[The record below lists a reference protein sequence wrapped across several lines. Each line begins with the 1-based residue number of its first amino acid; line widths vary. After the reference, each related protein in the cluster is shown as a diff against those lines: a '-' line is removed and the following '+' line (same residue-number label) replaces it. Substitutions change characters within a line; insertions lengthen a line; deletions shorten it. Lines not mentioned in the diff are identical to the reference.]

1 MKPLVRTA
9 VFLFSLMGVWL
20 CASAQSTPQY
30 VATADAGP
38 HGSAPGMKVK
48 LLNESGG
55 QRDFA
60 VIFHPGDEFFAGLTQ
75 FAEEYHVESAHL
87 TAVGGLHDAR
97 LAWYDESKKAYR
109 LIPIDRQS
117 EVDSLV
123 GDIALLNGKP
133 SVHMH
138 CVVSLEDGTTR
149 GGHVLGGHVSPLLEV
164 WVTVDSTPLL
174 KKYDEKTGLNL
185 MDPDAKP

>member
-1 MKPLVRTA
+1 MHRSFRPA
-9 VFLFSLMGVWL
+9 VFLFTLIGVSLG
-20 CASAQSTPQY
+20 AFAQSAPEY
-30 VATADAGP
+30 VKTADAGP
-38 HGSAPGMKVK
+38 HGTAPGMKVK
-48 LLNESGG
+48 LLNENGG

-60 VIFHPGDEFFAGLTQ
+60 VIFQPGDEFFAGLTQ
-75 FAEEYHVESAHL
+75 FAEEYHVQSAHL

-97 LAWYDESKKAYR
+97 LAWYDGEKKAYR
-109 LIPIDRQS
+109 VIPVPEQS

-164 WVTVDSTPLL
+164 WVTVNSTPMV
-174 KKYDEKTGLNL
+174 KKHDDKTGLNL
-185 MDPDAKP
+185 MGPDAKP

>member
-1 MKPLVRTA
+1 V
-9 VFLFSLMGVWL
+9 
-20 CASAQSTPQY
+20 Q
-30 VATADAGP
+30 
-38 HGSAPGMKVK
+38 
-48 LLNESGG
+48 
-55 QRDFA
+55 
-60 VIFHPGDEFFAGLTQ
+60 
-75 FAEEYHVESAHL
+75 SAHL

-97 LAWYDESKKAYR
+97 LSWYDESKKAYR
-109 LIPIDRQS
+109 VIPIDQQS

-138 CVVSLEDGTTR
+138 CVVSFEDGTTR

-174 KKYDEKTGLNL
+174 KKHDEKTGLNL

>member
-1 MKPLVRTA
+1 MRQVLRPA
-9 VFLFSLMGVWL
+9 IFLFTLIAVSLG
-20 CASAQSTPQY
+20 AFGQSAAEY
-30 VATADAGP
+30 VKTADAGP

-48 LLNESGG
+48 LLNENGG

-60 VIFHPGDEFFAGLTQ
+60 VIFQPGDEFYAGLTQ
-75 FAEEYHVESAHL
+75 FAADYHVESAHL

-97 LAWYDESKKAYR
+97 LSWYDESRKAYR
-109 LIPIDRQS
+109 VIPVDQQS

-164 WVTVDSTPLL
+164 WVTVDSTPML
-174 KKYDEKTGLNL
+174 KKHDEKTGLNL

>member
-1 MKPLVRTA
+1 MRRFFRCGI
-9 VFLFSLMGVWL
+9 FLFTLIALSL
-20 CASAQSTPQY
+20 CAFAQSTPEY
-30 VATADAGP
+30 VKTSDAGP
-38 HGSAPGMKVK
+38 HGSAPGIKVK

-60 VIFHPGDEFFAGLTQ
+60 VVFQPGDEFFAGLTQ
-75 FAEEYHVESAHL
+75 FAEEYHVQSAHL

-109 LIPIDRQS
+109 VIPVDQQS

-164 WVTVDSTPLL
+164 WVTVDPTPLL
-174 KKYDEKTGLNL
+174 KKHDEKTGLNL

>member
-1 MKPLVRTA
+1 MRKVILPA
-9 VFLFSLMGVWL
+9 VFLFTFLAVALS
-20 CASAQSTPQY
+20 ASGQSAPEY
-30 VATADAGP
+30 VPTSQAGP

-48 LLNESGG
+48 LLNESNG
-55 QRDFA
+55 QRDF
-60 VIFHPGDEFFAGLTQ
+60 VVVFQIGDEFFAGLTQ
-75 FAEEYHVESAHL
+75 FAEQYHIRSAHL
-87 TAVGGLHDAR
+87 TAVGGLQDAR
-97 LAWYDESKKAYR
+97 LAWFDLRKKMYR
-109 LIPIDRQS
+109 VIPIDQPG

-138 CVVSLEDGTTR
+138 CIVSMSDGTTR

-164 WVTVDSTPLL
+164 WVTADSTPLL
-174 KKYDEKTGLNL
+174 KRFDEKTGLNL

>member
-1 MKPLVRTA
+1 MKRLLRPGFLVFTLTA
-9 VFLFSLMGVWL
+9 VCL
-20 CASAQSTPQY
+20 CASAQSTPEY
-30 VATADAGP
+30 VATSDAGP

-48 LLNESGG
+48 LLSENGG

-60 VIFHPGDEFFAGLTQ
+60 VIFQPGDEFFAGLTQ
-75 FAEEYHVESAHL
+75 FAAEYHVQSAHL

-97 LAWYDESKKAYR
+97 LAWYDGERKAFR
-109 LIPIDRQS
+109 VIPVDQQA

-149 GGHVLGGHVSPLLEV
+149 GGHVLGAHVAPLLEV
-164 WVTVDSTPLL
+164 WVTADPTPLL
-174 KKYDEKTGLNL
+174 KRFDEKTRLNL

>member
-1 MKPLVRTA
+1 MRQQVRSAFFLIALIA
-9 VFLFSLMGVWL
+9 VSLCVSG
-20 CASAQSTPQY
+20 QSTPEY
-30 VATADAGP
+30 VKTADAGP
-38 HGSAPGMKVK
+38 HGSAPGMRVK
-48 LLNESGG
+48 LVNENGG

-75 FAEEYHVESAHL
+75 FAEEYHVQSAHL

-109 LIPIDRQS
+109 VIPVDQQV

-123 GDIALLNGKP
+123 GDIALLDGKP

-138 CVVSLEDGTTR
+138 CVVSMEDGTTR

-174 KKYDEKTGLNL
+174 KRHDEKTGLNL